1 VKYPEYKN
9 LNYAEVAD
17 EILKFWKDEKIFEK
31 SVSERSENPTFT
43 FFEGPPSANGTPGI
57 HHVMAR
63 AVKDIFC
70 RFKTMQGYQ
79 VKRKGGWDTHGL
91 PVELQVEKELGI
103 TKEDIGKKI
112 SVEEY
117 NRKCREAVMKF
128 KDQWD
133 DLTEKMGY
141 WVDLDNPYITF
152 EPQYIETLWH
162 LLKKLYDKDLLYKGY
177 TIQPYSPAAGTGLS
191 SHELNQP
198 GCYRDVKDTTVV
210 ALFKIEGTENDY
222 LTAWTTTPWT
232 LPSNNSLAVGKNIIY
247 AKVATYNPYTFQAMN
262 VWLAKD
268 RISAYFNPKA
278 TDLALEDYKEG
289 DKLIPYKVL
298 EEKRGSELVGTA
310 YEQLMPYISLEKP
323 AFTVLEGDF
332 VTTEDGTGIVHLA
345 QAFGADDYRV
355 SVQNGVPGIFV
366 SGEDSEQL
374 PVVDKQGKFVA
385 ELGDLAGRYVK
396 EEYYSEEERSKEDFR
411 PTDVYIAI
419 KLKEEG
425 KAFKVEKYE
434 HSYPHCWRTDKPI
447 LYYPLE
453 SWFIRTTAYKDE
465 LVRLNKTIN
474 WKPES
479 TGIGRFGN
487 WLENLVD
494 WNLSRSRYWGTPL
507 PIWRT
512 EDKKEEKCI
521 GSFEELKN
529 EVDKA
534 IEAGIV
540 QKPITGEFDPHRPF
554 VDEVI
559 LISESGQKM
568 YREPDLIDVWFDS
581 GAMPYAQWHWPFE
594 NKEVLDHNYPAD
606 FIAEGVDQ
614 TRGWFFTL
622 HALAVMLFD
631 DVAFKN
637 VIANGLVLDKNG
649 NKMSKRLGNAIDPFT
664 TLAKYGPDATRWY
677 MVTNANPWDNLKFDL
692 EGITEVQRRFFGTLQ
707 NTYNFFALYANL
719 DGFTFKGEA
728 IPVGERTESDRWVL
742 SKLNSLITE
751 VERAFESYEP
761 TRAGR
766 AIQDFTVD
774 DLSNWYVRLNRKR
787 FWRGDYTKDKEAAYQ
802 TLYTCLETIAR
813 LSAPIAPF
821 YMDHLYRSLNKVSG
835 RSKEESIH
843 LTLFPSVHHDQV
855 DTGLEERMHKA
866 QLVSSLVHSLRKKE
880 KLKVRQPLSR
890 ILIPI
895 LNEHQQKQITAVE
908 DLILSEVNIKKI
920 EYITDTAGI
929 VVKQIKPN
937 FAKLGKEY
945 GPRMKEISKAVAQFK
960 AEDIAEIEKTNSY
973 LLKLDGGDINLT
985 LDDVLITSQDIPGWS
1000 VASEEDVT
1008 VALDI
1013 TLTDELKQEGIARDL
1028 VNRIQ
1033 NLRKDMG
1040 LEVQDKINITVERN
1054 DELVAAA
1061 LESNMKYICTET
1073 QALQLDLT
1081 EELANGTLLEMDDV
1095 QVNVKVDKV

>member
-1 VKYPEYKN
+1 
-9 LNYAEVAD
+9 
-17 EILKFWKDEKIFEK
+17 
-31 SVSERSENPTFT
+31 
-43 FFEGPPSANGTPGI
+43 
-57 HHVMAR
+57 M
-63 AVKDIFC
+63 
-70 RFKTMQGYQ
+70 
-79 VKRKGGWDTHGL
+79 
-91 PVELQVEKELGI
+91 
-103 TKEDIGKKI
+103 
-112 SVEEY
+112 
-117 NRKCREAVMKF
+117 
-128 KDQWD
+128 
-133 DLTEKMGY
+133 
-141 WVDLDNPYITF
+141 
-152 EPQYIETLWH
+152 
-162 LLKKLYDKDLLYKGY
+162 
-177 TIQPYSPAAGTGLS
+177 
-191 SHELNQP
+191 
-198 GCYRDVKDTTVV
+198 
-210 ALFKIEGTENDY
+210 
-222 LTAWTTTPWT
+222 
-232 LPSNNSLAVGKNIIY
+232 
-247 AKVATYNPYTFQAMN
+247 
-262 VWLAKD
+262 
-268 RISAYFNPKA
+268 SAYFNPKA
-278 TDLALEDYKEG
+278 SELALEDYNEG
-289 DKLIPYKVL
+289 DKLIPYKIL

-355 SVQNGVPGIFV
+355 SVQNNVPGIFV
-366 SGEDSEQL
+366 SGEDGEQL
-374 PVVDKQGKFVA
+374 PVVNKQGKFVD
-385 ELGDLAGRYVK
+385 EMGDLAGRYVK
-396 EEYYSEEERSKEDFR
+396 EEYYSDEERNKEDFR

-465 LVRLNKTIN
+465 LIRLNKTIN

-479 TGIGRFGN
+479 TGVGRFGN

-521 GSFEELKN
+521 GSFEELKT
-529 EVDKA
+529 EVQKA
-534 IEAGIV
+534 IEAGID

-554 VDEVI
+554 VDEVF
-559 LISESGQKM
+559 LISDSGQKM
-568 YREPDLIDVWFDS
+568 FREPDLIDVWFDS

-649 NKMSKRLGNAIDPFT
+649 SKMSKRLGNAVDPFT

-677 MVTNANPWDNLKFDL
+677 MITNANPWDDLKFDVD
-692 EGITEVQRRFFGTLQ
+692 GITEVQRRFFGTLQ

-719 DGFTFKGEA
+719 DGFTFEGNE
-728 IPVGERTESDRWVL
+728 IPVSERTESDRWIL

-751 VERAFESYEP
+751 VERAFDSYEP
-761 TRAGR
+761 TKAGR

-787 FWRGDYTKDKEAAYQ
+787 FWRGDYTTDKEAAYQ

-835 RSKEESIH
+835 RSQEESIH
-843 LTLFPSVHHDQV
+843 LTLFPAVQHDQV

-890 ILIPI
+890 ILIPV
-895 LNEHQQKQITAVE
+895 LNDHQQKQITAVE

-920 EYITDTAGI
+920 EYITDTVGI

-945 GPRMKEISKAVAQFK
+945 GSRMKEISKAVAQFK
-960 AEDIAEIEKTNSY
+960 AEDIAEIEKSKSY
-973 LLKLDGGDINLT
+973 LLKLEGGDINLT

-1013 TLTDELKQEGIARDL
+1013 NLTDELKQEGIARDL

-1040 LEVQDKINITVERN
+1040 LEVQDKIHITVERN
-1054 DELVAAA
+1054 DELVASA
-1061 LESNMKYICTET
+1061 LESNKEYICTET

-1081 EELANGTLLEMDDV
+1081 EQLANGTLLEMDDV